1 MIVPF
6 SERMLEVVP
15 DEDKEVKSMFE
26 KMDEEEDELNK
37 LGDLR
42 KKVERSIRA

>member
-1 MIVPF
+1 MFIVLFIFYKKVIVPF

-26 KMDEEEDELNK
+26 EY
-37 LGDLR
+37 G
-42 KKVERSIRA
+42 